1 MAEHTEQLDSNKP
14 EFPEDMRLFRIAI
27 WSGTLS
33 WLVLILGLLDA
44 GFDFYQ
50 YVFNGVFSSA
60 SFEYSSVKA
69 LFSFLTLL
77 SPLLRPI
84 MLWFFLQ
91 ALKEFLFLMI
101 DIKENL
107 NSQTIEE

>member
-1 MAEHTEQLDSNKP
+1 MAELTEQLDTNKP

-33 WLVLILGLLDA
+33 WLVLVLGLLDA
-44 GFDFYQ
+44 GFNFYR
-50 YVFNGVFSSA
+50 YVFNGAFNPV
-60 SFEYSSVKA
+60 SFQYNSVET

-84 MLWFFLQ
+84 LLWFFLQ

-107 NSQTIEE
+107 NSQTVED